1 MYLIIFFLLIGL
13 IFRVQNLLVIFYQMA
28 QFDGKTLNRS
38 LIHLV
43 DGLIIAEKL
52 LILTTN
58 QVQRGHQLG
67 TKESGLIHSNCVGTE
82 DKKEFLQIS
91 LIVKLHFVLNR
102 IKENQQM
109 KIIY

>member
-1 MYLIIFFLLIGL
+1 MYLIIIFLLIGL

-28 QFDGKTLNRS
+28 QFDGRTLNRS

-43 DGLIIAEKL
+43 DGLIIAGKL

-58 QVQRGHQLG
+58 QVQHGHQLDI
-67 TKESGLIHSNCVGTE
+67 KEKGLIHSNCVGIE
-82 DKKEFLQIS
+82 DRKEFHQIS
-91 LIVKLHFVLNR
+91 LIVKLHFLLNR